1 MSRFVPVN
9 RFSLNGMYKQRLMRT
24 FLGASNATRE
34 PHAFTGFDP
43 RDDIRIHELAGV
55 RPLHIVNATLNALS
69 ATEIGRND
77 RTAQPFTF
85 SPLHVGSRLP
95 DFGYRRARGYH
106 SEGADGEPGLSFGLA
121 LAVSGAAASSAM
133 GIYSS
138 KARAFLLTL
147 ANARLGL
154 WFGNPANDST
164 WCVTEPPLGVGPL
177 VREMLGLTTE
187 RNPYVYLSDG
197 GHFENLGV
205 YEMVARRCHF
215 VVVSDAGCD
224 PDSTY
229 EALGNTLRRIR
240 LDFGIP
246 IEFVTPLAVT
256 RDRQGTANAHG
267 AVAMIKYSFADGPA
281 APDGTLVYMKAALSG
296 SEPVDVW
303 NFSKTNPAF
312 PHDPTTD
319 QFFDETRFESYRSLG
334 FHTVKALAGDSVPRD
349 AGVKGFCE
357 AVRRSLAVQQPAP
370 ALPAPK
376 A

>member
-1 MSRFVPVN
+1 M
-9 RFSLNGMYKQRLMRT
+9 
-24 FLGASNATRE
+24 RE
-34 PHAFTGFDP
+34 PNAFTGFDP
-43 RDDIRIHELAGV
+43 TDDIRIHELAGV
-55 RPLHIVNATLNALS
+55 RPFHVVNATLNALS

-85 SPLHVGSRLP
+85 SPLHVGSRLS
-95 DFGYRRARGYH
+95 DYGYRRAAGYH
-106 SEGADGEPGLSFGLA
+106 SDGADGRPGLSLGLA

-187 RNPYVYLSDG
+187 RNPYIYLSDG

-205 YEMVARRCHF
+205 YEMVARRCRF
-215 VVVSDAGCD
+215 IVVSDAGCD
-224 PDSTY
+224 PNYTY
-229 EALGNTLRRIR
+229 DALGYALRRIR
-240 LDFGIP
+240 LDLGIP
-246 IEFVTPLAVT
+246 VEFVAPLAAT
-256 RDRQGTANAHG
+256 REAQGHGNPHG
-267 AVAMIKYSFADGPA
+267 AVAVIRYAFADGPT
-281 APDGTLVYMKAALSG
+281 APDGTLIYLKATLSG
-296 SEPVDVW
+296 GEPVDVW
-303 NFSKTNPAF
+303 NFAKSNPEF

-334 FHTVKALAGDSVPRD
+334 FYSVTTLAGSDFRTE
-349 AGVKGFCE
+349 AGVQGFCE
-357 AVRRSLAVQQPAP
+357 AVKRALFAQRPPSSAMPAPPWPAP
-370 ALPAPK
+370 ALSGTGSSGAVGDVMPTR
-376 A
+376 